1 MTRRALPQFD
11 IAPADATTVDAATG
25 NAAPDAD
32 AHGNVVAPLHT
43 LAGEV
48 LVFDPAMCCETG
60 VCGPSVDESL
70 LTAARDLRWLTAQGA
85 RVTRHNLGQEPTAF
99 VHYEPVR
106 TLLAE
111 RGVEALPATWVNNA
125 LLVSGRHATRS
136 ELLAA
141 LGAPAVE

>member
-11 IAPADATTVDAATG
+11 FAPG
-25 NAAPDAD
+25 
-32 AHGNVVAPLHT
+32 HT
-43 LAGEV
+43 LDGEV
-48 LVFDPAMCCETG
+48 VVFDPAMCCETG

-85 RVTRHNLGQEPTAF
+85 TVTRHNLGQEPTAF

-111 RGVEALPATWVNNA
+111 RGMDALPATWVNGR
-125 LLVSGRHATRS
+125 LLVSGRHATRD

-141 LGAPAVE
+141 LAPTATA

>member
-1 MTRRALPQFD
+1 VTRRALPQFETVSVE
-11 IAPADATTVDAATG
+11 PTATDTPVLPVTG
-25 NAAPDAD
+25 N
-32 AHGNVVAPLHT
+32 
-43 LAGEV
+43 V

-85 RVTRHNLGQEPTAF
+85 DVTRHNLGQEPTAF
-99 VHYEPVR
+99 VHFEPVR

-111 RGVEALPATWVNNA
+111 RGVDALPATWVNDR
-125 LLVSGRHATRS
+125 LLVSGRHATRA

-141 LGAPAVE
+141 LGAPAAE